1 MGLRHFRGL
10 TRTPRWIPT
19 EEQVLR
25 LFDAVSERYSRGVVA
40 RCRARL
46 PDRRDPR
53 PGGLAALHR
62 LPWRRVHVVQQLRYD
77 TAAYGGFLK
86 EPKGGSA
93 GTVSFDRR
101 CSVPSKATWC
111 CSVPPRWSWPTPPRT
126 PARALHCAAAVHRL
140 EGAAVPRSAL
150 GRALGAVARCRRLAD
165 SHGTFHALRH
175 FCATTLLAH
184 GVDPRQRGT
193 TDPGPSATTDN
204 IRHLDARGSAQL
216 ERAAPLGSP
225 CPALQMLQA
234 QHATPRRARTTLPQG
249 LRRSRGNALT
259 LTHR

>member
-25 LFDAVSERYSRGVVA
+25 LFDAVPERYSRGVVA

-93 GTVSFDRR
+93 GTVSFDKEVQRAVE
-101 CSVPSKATWC
+101 SHLVLLGATEVELADATAHAGAGVALRGC
-111 CSVPPRWSWPTPPRT
+111 CSPTRRGGRSTIGAGPSTGCGGEMPPAGRLAWDVPRVAALLRDHPAGPRGRPS
-126 PARALHCAAAVHRL
+126 PARDD
-140 EGAAVPRSAL
+140 GPRS
-150 GRALGAVARCRRLAD
+150 
-165 SHGTFHALRH
+165 
-175 FCATTLLAH
+175 
-184 GVDPRQRGT
+184 QR
-193 TDPGPSATTDN
+193 D
-204 IRHLDARGSAQL
+204 H
-216 ERAAPLGSP
+216 
-225 CPALQMLQA
+225 
-234 QHATPRRARTTLPQG
+234 
-249 LRRSRGNALT
+249 
-259 LTHR
+259 